1 MTIITIFSKAMVQL
15 IRQTSNFYFIFK
27 RWVASSFRTVK
38 AVYDDLEPLYLH
50 FKEAS
55 SSSKWTK
62 NDNAM
67 FTGML
72 TRIQSV
78 EFIVDLG

>member
-1 MTIITIFSKAMVQL
+1 M
-15 IRQTSNFYFIFK
+15 
-27 RWVASSFRTVK
+27 ASSFRTVE

-78 EFIVDLG
+78 EFILDLG